1 MIVKMNYN
9 KKIGDRF
16 IEPGK
21 NLVKKDEIKN
31 SPLNKL
37 KNLRKTLSEMKSILV
52 AFSGGVDSTFLL
64 KIAQEE
70 LKNEIVAVTAK
81 SEIHPLSELSDAQ
94 RIAQKWQVRHIIIAG
109 KELLKKEFVNNS
121 LERCYFCK
129 RELLKQLKEV
139 AQKYNLNYV
148 VDGSNYDDLN
158 DYRPGRRALKEF
170 KIRSPLQEACL
181 TKNDIRILSKKM
193 GLETWGK
200 QSNSCLATRI
210 PYGEKIT
217 IEKLKKIE
225 QAEEFIQGLGIKQVR
240 VRFYNNLARIE
251 VKPKDFVILLEDNLR
266 EKIIN
271 KFNNLGFIYITLD
284 LQGYRT
290 GSMNEENKIKKL
302 RNK

>member
-1 MIVKMNYN
+1 MIIKMNYN
-9 KKIGDRF
+9 KKTGAQF

-21 NLVKKDEIKN
+21 NLVKKDKIKN

-37 KNLRKTLSEMKSILV
+37 KNLRKILSEMKNILV

-64 KIAQEE
+64 KVAQEE
-70 LKNEIVAVTAK
+70 LNNRIVAVTAK
-81 SEIHPLSELSDAQ
+81 SEIHPLSELSDAR

-109 KELLKKEFVNNS
+109 RELLKREFVDNS
-121 LERCYFCK
+121 LDRCYFCK
-129 RELLKQLKEV
+129 RELLKQLKEI

-148 VDGSNYDDLN
+148 VDGSNYDDLD
-158 DYRPGRRALKEF
+158 DYRPGRRALKELN
-170 KIRSPLQEACL
+170 IRSPLQEAYL

-200 QSNSCLATRI
+200 PSNSCLATRI

-225 QAEEFIQGLGIKQVR
+225 QAEEFIQSLGIKQVR

-251 VKPKDFVILLEDNLR
+251 VKPKDFMILLEDNLR

-271 KFNNLGFIYITLD
+271 KFNSLGFIYITLD

-290 GSMNEENKIKKL
+290 GSMDREIK
-302 RNK
+302 